1 MNYEFRPVAS
11 DGNFTIG
18 YDADGLAG
26 IVPGHMVE
34 SFDNSSDFV
43 SVTECYEF
51 CGYVAQTELDSFGN
65 EVLFWN
71 EMK

>member
-1 MNYEFRPVAS
+1 MYEFKAVSS

-26 IVPGHMVE
+26 VTAGNMVE
-34 SFDNSSDFV
+34 SFEKSSDFTAAV
-43 SVTECYEF
+43 AGQVFGEFIAEYEP
-51 CGYVAQTELDSFGN
+51 DSFGN

-71 EMK
+71 EVQ